1 MTKFTALASAAALAL
16 VASTAAF
23 AAPVG
28 GFDYAK
34 AQGPAGFGDANRAP
48 QTVQQV
54 LDNAYD
60 DQRVSLTGRLTNFLG
75 HDRYEFTDD
84 TGRIEVE
91 LDDDRD
97 WSFISKDQLITI
109 YGEVDRD
116 TFSVKID
123 VRDARPVK

>member
-1 MTKFTALASAAALAL
+1 MRKLTALVSAAALAL
-16 VASTAAF
+16 VGTTAF
-23 AAPVG
+23 AAPASGFG
-28 GFDYAK
+28 GNGGYSV
-34 AQGPAGFGDANRAP
+34 QGPSGFANNAP

-60 DQRVSLTGRLTNFLG
+60 DQRVALTGRLTNFLG
-75 HDRYEFTDD
+75 HDRYEFTDN

-109 YGEVDRD
+109 FGEVDRD
-116 TFSVKID
+116 FYSIKID
-123 VRDARPVK
+123 VKDARPAQ